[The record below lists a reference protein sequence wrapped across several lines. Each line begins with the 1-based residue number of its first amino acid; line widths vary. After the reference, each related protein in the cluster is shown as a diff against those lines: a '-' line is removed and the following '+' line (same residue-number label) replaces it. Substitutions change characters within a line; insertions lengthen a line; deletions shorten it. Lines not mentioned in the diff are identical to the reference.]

1 MEGALIRKHYFN
13 LFPKSEA
20 YSEPSETSKM
30 ECFEEKV
37 NSFEPLTSFA
47 KRSILYIWQGSK
59 YASETD

>member
-47 KRSILYIWQGSK
+47 KRSILYI
-59 YASETD
+59 